1 MEDIPASNNVLSARY
16 TDEEQQDEAVAE
28 FEFIDDPE
36 NPENE
41 HPRAKLSLTVFSYL
55 SEWSDVWRIEWG
67 GSFDGFLCQFAHLA
81 RRLLSRPQCRLA
93 SLSTATTSKRR
104 LHFRA
109 IEATKYQ
116 NSPRGHRL

>member
-1 MEDIPASNNVLSARY
+1 MRCGWCRHPFLLSTESGPKGTTPRNRPRMNGPSIRAKCIACAGKTNGTLSNVFAIMEDIPASNNVLSARY

-55 SEWSDVWRIEWG
+55 SEWSDVWRI
-67 GSFDGFLCQFAHLA
+67 
-81 RRLLSRPQCRLA
+81 
-93 SLSTATTSKRR
+93 
-104 LHFRA
+104 
-109 IEATKYQ
+109 
-116 NSPRGHRL
+116 